1 MQQREL
7 IRTAFAPAMN
17 GILLCSFLLLLLSIV
32 GIIYA
37 RRKGTMWHERM
48 PIVGFESINTGSLE
62 GKLYQFAALFG
73 FSMIPALG
81 LVKYWSTLSLARVVT
96 TAETPQ
102 VLPSIWSW
110 SGLTSFEDPARIC
123 LMLVRTSQGNPSCDP
138 SNFTFLPGLEP
149 TMLAAWTAIA
159 LGATAVHWGDLYRR
173 RVDPNDSSY

>member
-1 MQQREL
+1 LQQREL

-123 LMLVRTSQGNPSCDP
+123 LMLPFLRSEQFHVFARSRTDDAG
-138 SNFTFLPGLEP
+138 GLDRYR
-149 TMLAAWTAIA
+149 AWCNCGS
-159 LGATAVHWGDLYRR
+159 LGRLVPQA
-173 RVDPNDSSY
+173 S